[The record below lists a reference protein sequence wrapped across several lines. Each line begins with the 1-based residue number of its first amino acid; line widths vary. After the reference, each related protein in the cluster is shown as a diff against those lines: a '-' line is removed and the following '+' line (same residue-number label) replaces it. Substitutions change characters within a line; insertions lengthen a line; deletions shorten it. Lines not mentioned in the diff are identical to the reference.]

1 VSKTYS
7 RAISTSLDTPGAEP
21 IARAASRKTP
31 LAGDF
36 VLPRDPLATA
46 PGIIEAR
53 NTSADDTLRALWQEH
68 RAEVLERVDLIERAV
83 AALTASEL
91 DEQLRVEAKRAAHSL
106 IGAIGTFG
114 FIRASEAARELELEL
129 VDPIAARAPTMSDL
143 IAAVRRDLQSDLLEP
158 DSPQPANPANGP
170 VRILVVDDDRRLC
183 RLIAAEA
190 EARGMLCDTAA
201 SAQEARLLCALHRPA
216 IVLLD
221 LTLPPDAAADAYA
234 LLSELSA
241 ASPPISVL
249 VLTGTATFTDRI
261 EAARRGS
268 RAFMTK
274 SLRPPQ
280 VLDAVEQFL
289 ARDRLAATR
298 VLVVDDDPAVLD
310 AIRALLRPHDLEVS
324 ILADPLRFWDTLE
337 EVSPELVILD
347 VDMPHI
353 DGVALCRAMRND
365 PRWSRLAVMFATV
378 STDGATVER
387 VFNAGA
393 DDYIPK
399 PIVESEL
406 VSRVANRLERVRLY
420 RVHAE
425 TDYLTGLAN
434 RVKSDEGIAQLAAL
448 ADRYAEPLAI
458 GMLDIDRF
466 KLVNDRHGHAV
477 GDSVLRRL
485 AEHLRRDFRGNDVV
499 GRWGGEEFIV
509 GMYGMTRE
517 NGVKRLS
524 DTLQRFSEQESNGS
538 EGTLRVSF
546 SAGVAEYPLDG
557 SDLIG
562 VSRAADDALYRAKAG
577 GRARVLAAGAVE

>member
-1 VSKTYS
+1 
-7 RAISTSLDTPGAEP
+7 
-21 IARAASRKTP
+21 
-31 LAGDF
+31 LAGGF
-36 VLPRDPLATA
+36 VLPRDHSATA
-46 PGIIEAR
+46 PGMSEALH
-53 NTSADDTLRALWQEH
+53 TSPDDTLRALWQQH

-83 AALTASEL
+83 GALTAGEL

-114 FIRASEAARELELEL
+114 FITASEAARELEFEL
-129 VDPIAARAPTMSDL
+129 LDPVAARAPAMSEL
-143 IAAVRRDLQSDLLEP
+143 IAAVRHELKSDLIEP
-158 DSPQPANPANGP
+158 GSTQPANPANGP
-170 VRILVVDDDRRLC
+170 VRILVVDEDRRLC
-183 RLIAAEA
+183 ERIAAEA
-190 EARGMLCDTAA
+190 AARGMLCDTAA
-201 SAQEARLLCALHRPA
+201 SPQEARSLCARHRPA

-241 ASPPISVL
+241 ATPPISVL

-274 SLRPPQ
+274 SLAPPQ

-353 DGVALCRAMRND
+353 DGVALCRAVRND

-399 PIVESEL
+399 PIVGSEL
-406 VSRVANRLERVRLY
+406 VTRVANRLERVRLY

-448 ADRYAEPLAI
+448 ADRYSEPLAI

-517 NGVKRLS
+517 NGVKRLT
-524 DTLQRFSEQESNGS
+524 DTLQRFTEQESNGS

-562 VSRAADDALYRAKAG
+562 VSRAADDALYRAKAA
-577 GRARVLAAGAVE
+577 GRSRVLAAGAVEAAAVAAR

>member
-1 VSKTYS
+1 M
-7 RAISTSLDTPGAEP
+7 
-21 IARAASRKTP
+21 ARAASPKTP

-36 VLPRDPLATA
+36 VLPRDPSATA
-46 PGIIEAR
+46 PGTIEALH
-53 NTSADDTLRALWQEH
+53 TSADDTLRALWREH

-83 AALTASEL
+83 VALTASEL

-129 VDPIAARAPTMSDL
+129 VDPVAARAPTMSDL
-143 IAAVRRDLQSDLLEP
+143 IAAVRRELRSDLLEP
-158 DSPQPANPANGP
+158 GSAQPANPANAP
-170 VRILVVDDDRRLC
+170 VRILVVDEDWRLC
-183 RLIAAEA
+183 KRIAAEA
-190 EARGMLCDTAA
+190 AARGMLCDTAA
-201 SAQEARLLCALHRPA
+201 SPHEARLLCVLHRPA

-221 LTLPPDAAADAYA
+221 LTLPPEAAADAYA

-241 ASPPISVL
+241 ATPPISVL

-274 SLRPPQ
+274 SLRPAQ
-280 VLDAVEQFL
+280 VLDAVEQFI

-324 ILADPLRFWDTLE
+324 ILSDPLRFWDTLE
-337 EVSPELVILD
+337 EVAPELVILD

-399 PIVESEL
+399 PIVGSEL
-406 VSRVANRLERVRLY
+406 VTRVANRLERVRLY

-517 NGVKRLS
+517 NGVKRLA

-538 EGTLRVSF
+538 DGTLRVSF

-562 VSRAADDALYRAKAG
+562 VSRAADDALYRAKAA